1 MSDYKRFVSYLY
13 EYISEKKSDNRGFVK
28 VELRSGICYMQFQ
41 LKVFSLPE
49 RTPVTVYGFVQSSN
63 TLKGLLL
70 GQLFSGKN
78 GIAGQLSFPAQIPGT
93 AYSVPDFNGLILTTS
108 GGKFYGTQWDET
120 PISPQLFRPVKQ
132 SSQSPSAPL
141 TAAPK
146 NLASQTTQTPP
157 ATQNEISD
165 SPQTPKTAS
174 ISEPQHSR
182 TSTPVQD
189 NISQHTQASSPME
202 SFTPQAPTVI
212 ENHTSHASEAVP
224 SRTLQPSETPVSEV
238 PTPQTPQ
245 ASIEKNHTSQSP
257 QASAEKDHISQP
269 PQASAEK
276 KHTIQTPAEQET
288 SAAGSSAVSAMPKG
302 SAPDLSGQSVHIA
315 SAAAATQPDPW
326 VWVRQRYTA
335 IRPFDDDEISD
346 CVRIM
351 INDFPELRAHGFPVG
366 CSQFIHHAFQS
377 YHHLLLGRLVTP
389 QSTRYILGV
398 PGIYNANEQFMASMF
413 GFHYF
418 KPGRIPKECA
428 CPGKTGYWYR
438 PLG

>member
-13 EYISEKKSDNRGFVK
+13 EYIAEKKSDNRGFVK

-41 LKVFSLPE
+41 MKVFSLPE
-49 RTPVTVYGFVQSSN
+49 RTPVTVYGFIQSSN

-120 PISPQLFRPVKQ
+120 PISPQLFRPAEQ
-132 SSQSPSAPL
+132 NSQASQSPSAPL

-146 NLASQTTQTPP
+146 NLPPQTTQTPP
-157 ATQNEISD
+157 TTQNQISD
-165 SPQTPKTAS
+165 SPKIPKT
-174 ISEPQHSR
+174 PR
-182 TSTPVQD
+182 TSESQPSLTSAPAQD
-189 NISQHTQASSPME
+189 NISQHTQAFSPME
-202 SFTPQAPTVI
+202 SSTPQTPTVI
-212 ENHTSHASEAVP
+212 ENHTSHASKAVP
-224 SRTLQPSETPVSEV
+224 SRTLQPSETPASEV
-238 PTPQTPQ
+238 PPPQTPQ
-245 ASIEKNHTSQSP
+245 ASPEKEHT
-257 QASAEKDHISQP
+257 A
-269 PQASAEK
+269 
-276 KHTIQTPAEQET
+276 QTPTEQEP
-288 SAAGSSAVSAMPKG
+288 SVGGSSAVSAMPKG
-302 SAPDLSGQSVHIA
+302 PAPDLSGQSVHIA
-315 SAAAATQPDPW
+315 LAAAATQPDPW
-326 VWVRQRYTA
+326 VWIRQRYTA

-377 YHHLLLGRLVTP
+377 YHHLLLGRLITP

-418 KPGRIPKECA
+418 KPGRTPKECA
-428 CPGKTGYWYR
+428 CSGKTGYWYR